1 MDNTTTTNNVT
12 TADDAANGVKRL
24 HTLIE
29 SGEVQGYIKRLAE
42 IRKRVEK
49 LYASERL
56 QTVRVRVRARA
67 FGTRGASTHSR
78 RAGGA
83 TRGERA
89 RARSRCR

>member
-12 TADDAANGVKRL
+12 TAEDAANGVKRL

-49 LYASERL
+49 LYASER
-56 QTVRVRVRARA
+56 QTVRVRVRVRA

-83 TRGERA
+83 THGERA

>member
-12 TADDAANGVKRL
+12 TAEDAANGVKRL

-49 LYASERL
+49 LYASERSKL
-56 QTVRVRVRARA
+56 
-67 FGTRGASTHSR
+67 SELSLIHI
-78 RAGGA
+78 
-83 TRGERA
+83 
-89 RARSRCR
+89 